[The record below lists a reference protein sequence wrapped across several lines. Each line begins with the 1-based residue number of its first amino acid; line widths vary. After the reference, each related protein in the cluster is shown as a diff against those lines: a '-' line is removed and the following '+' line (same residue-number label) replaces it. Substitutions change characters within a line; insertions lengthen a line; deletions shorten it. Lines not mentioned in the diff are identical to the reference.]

1 MGCMRSYLQNP
12 PTPDAADLLSP
23 ARTLFHYLSPLQVWF
38 QNARAKWRRV
48 NAQGGGGQTP
58 SGGSG
63 GAGMVADAGAV
74 MGLGG
79 GGGAGLGLDV
89 LSEENCD
96 SDTMPIR
103 DCEN

>member
-23 ARTLFHYLSPLQVWF
+23 ARTLLHYLFPFQVWF

>member
-1 MGCMRSYLQNP
+1 M
-12 PTPDAADLLSP
+12 
-23 ARTLFHYLSPLQVWF
+23 
-38 QNARAKWRRV
+38 
-48 NAQGGGGQTP
+48 NAQGGGQTS

-63 GAGMVADAGAV
+63 GAGMGADPGGL
-74 MGLGG
+74 MGLDGGG

-96 SDTMPIR
+96 SDSMPLR